1 MHFLGTPA
9 SLLTMLFPWARN
21 IFPRQVKYQEQFYSN
36 LSDGMQD
43 LIERHRQDID
53 EDNPRDFI
61 DCYLIE
67 MSNKEE
73 EKTFTNVGDQ
83 DEKLRTILIDIFIV
97 SFS

>member
-1 MHFLGTPA
+1 
-9 SLLTMLFPWARN
+9 MLFPWARN
-21 IFPRQVKYQEQFYSN
+21 FFPRQVKYQEQFYSN

-43 LIERHRQDID
+43 LIERHRKDID